1 MQREY
6 NMQEIIKA
14 IEEASIEIKEL
25 IETGDTGKS
34 DQENSTGDTQLK
46 LDIASDIIIER
57 IFKQLPTVKAIVSEE
72 QENMHRQSSLLMKSM
87 LLAEN
92 AVKSIPA
99 MARKWRLMLC

>member
-72 QENMHRQSSLLMKSM
+72 Q
-87 LLAEN
+87 
-92 AVKSIPA
+92 
-99 MARKWRLMLC
+99 

>member
-1 MQREY
+1 
-6 NMQEIIKA
+6 MQEIIKA

-46 LDIASDIIIER
+46 LDIACDIIIER

-72 QENMHRQSSLLMKSM
+72 QDNIINLNEDGEYLI
-87 LLAEN
+87 A
-92 AVKSIPA
+92 
-99 MARKWRLMLC
+99 